1 MPSALAKG
9 EGGEQSLRLYLLW
22 WLERMLHAQ
31 REIEQTQHCLG
42 TYDVY
47 DCAGVSWEQCE
58 MSALRVMQR
67 CVSLG
72 TQHYPENLYR
82 CFVINAPK
90 WASFVWGML
99 KTVLNERTREKIV
112 IASGV
117 PDSLRDALGGE
128 EALQK
133 VLDSVPSKLP
143 LKGWCAVDVQDTAE
157 VARAHNRA
165 GACEGAPET
174 TPMVV

>member
-1 MPSALAKG
+1 MLCALFALAHDARQRRPQKV
-9 EGGEQSLRLYLLW
+9 LAMLDARLL
-22 WLERMLHAQ
+22 
-31 REIEQTQHCLG
+31 
-42 TYDVY
+42 
-47 DCAGVSWEQCE
+47 
-58 MSALRVMQR
+58 LRVLR
-67 CVSLG
+67 CACVCALWRLRRVRAHVAGS
-72 TQHYPENLYR
+72 
-82 CFVINAPK
+82 
-90 WASFVWGML
+90 
-99 KTVLNERTREKIV
+99 
-112 IASGV
+112 V